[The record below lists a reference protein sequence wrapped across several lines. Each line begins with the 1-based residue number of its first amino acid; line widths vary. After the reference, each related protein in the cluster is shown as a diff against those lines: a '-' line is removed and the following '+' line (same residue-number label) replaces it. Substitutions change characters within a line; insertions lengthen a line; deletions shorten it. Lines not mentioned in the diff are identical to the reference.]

1 MIKDRVGGD
10 EVGRERIAIAV
21 GWRRR
26 SGSVRRA
33 RQLPG
38 ALLAAA
44 PRARRSDGEGGRH
57 VHSHPMSGQPSVGS
71 PARMLLFNPSTTH
84 HKTHYPM

>member
-1 MIKDRVGGD
+1 
-10 EVGRERIAIAV
+10 
-21 GWRRR
+21 
-26 SGSVRRA
+26 VRRA

-57 VHSHPMSGQPSVGS
+57 VHSHPMSGN
-71 PARMLLFNPSTTH
+71 LLWDRLRECHYSTQH
-84 HKTHYPM
+84 HASQDTLSDVEGRPMEKK